1 MPLSVLFLLFITPGP
16 ASAPEG
22 QLIKADFLPCHPGI
36 LLGENVNRKS
46 KIIKTWEFVKKLAV
60 WRGGRMRFPQLSAP
74 DPHAQMLSSRDCT
87 PRIHSLFLL
96 QMQQG
101 LSAPPPPPT
110 MPCTHLSL
118 CVPTSPAPLPPDPSL
133 LEEQE
138 VASRDP
144 WQGLTWSLRQAAF
157 PGTWWS
163 WPGSGRGKVRG
174 DFPAVLEA
182 PGEGD

>member
-101 LSAPPPPPT
+101 LSAPPAPDHALHP
-110 MPCTHLSL
+110 
-118 CVPTSPAPLPPDPSL
+118 PLPLCPH
-133 LEEQE
+133 
-138 VASRDP
+138 
-144 WQGLTWSLRQAAF
+144 F
-157 PGTWWS
+157 PGPSPTRS
-163 WPGSGRGKVRG
+163 LPTGGTGGGVSGSMARSDLESETSSLPWHLV
-174 DFPAVLEA
+174 VLARLRE
-182 PGEGD
+182 GEGAGRFSSCSRSSR

>member
-101 LSAPPPPPT
+101 LSAPPRPR
-110 MPCTHLSL
+110 PCLA
-118 CVPTSPAPLPPDPSL
+118 PTSPSVSPLPRPLSHQIPPYWRNRRWRL
-133 LEEQE
+133 
-138 VASRDP
+138 
-144 WQGLTWSLRQAAF
+144 GIH
-157 PGTWWS
+157 
-163 WPGSGRGKVRG
+163 GKV
-174 DFPAVLEA
+174 
-182 PGEGD
+182 